1 MDMEVNGVRVLTPGE
16 VDRLRDAMGKPS
28 NRVIFDALLFTGLR
42 YAELT
47 QVYEDPSRFDPDR
60 KLVKVDNRKAKAVA
74 RSGDSRIVYLSD
86 MGVEAVRAFIALN
99 KKPSRYDLWLNNL
112 KRWCHLAGLK
122 PHRGQ
127 IDGTT
132 SEQMGQETVP
142 NVWDISVKTT
152 RKTWECWLFC
162 SFPDRAELIA
172 DNMGHSIEVSKKYY
186 RKWYGA
192 FKADE
197 KAKILEYTAGWLS

>member
-16 VDRLRDAMGKPS
+16 VDRLREVMGKPS
-28 NRVIFDALLFTGLR
+28 NRVVFDALLFTGLR

-60 KLVKVDNRKAKAVA
+60 KCLVIDNRKAKAAV

-86 MGVEAVRAFIALN
+86 PGVSAVRSFIALG

-112 KRWCHLAGLK
+112 KRWSHLAELK
-122 PHRGQ
+122 PHGGREN
-127 IDGTT
+127 GTT
-132 SEQMGQETVP
+132 KEQMVQETVP
-142 NVWDISVKTT
+142 NVWGISVKST

-162 SFPDRAELIA
+162 AFPDRADLIA
-172 DNMGHSIEVSKKYY
+172 DSMGHSVEVSRKHY
-186 RKWYGA
+186 RKWFGA
-192 FKADE
+192 FTAEE
-197 KAKILEYTAGWLS
+197 KVKILEYTAGWLA

>member
-16 VDRLRDAMGKPS
+16 VDRLREAMGKPS
-28 NRVIFDALLFTGLR
+28 NRVVFDALLFTGLR

-60 KLVKVDNRKAKAVA
+60 KLVKVDNRKTKAVV

-86 MGVEAVRAFIALN
+86 MGVEAVRSFIALG

-112 KRWCHLAGLK
+112 KRWCHVADLEPLG
-122 PHRGQ
+122 GQ
-127 IDGTT
+127 EDGTT
-132 SEQMGQETVP
+132 KEQMVQETVP
-142 NVWDISVKTT
+142 NVWDISVKSP

-162 SFPDRAELIA
+162 AFPDRADLIA
-172 DNMGHSIEVSKKYY
+172 DSMGHSVEVSRKHY
-186 RKWYGA
+186 RKWFGA
-192 FKADE
+192 FTADE
-197 KAKILEYTAGWLS
+197 KVKILEYTAGWLA